1 MSYWVNGI
9 RDGKLAPS
17 RMFPSEEAASGAL
30 QVLLTEARQHGHR
43 IAPNEV
49 TGFLVWTVRDG
60 NGAIV
65 ESWWISEEEH
75 GPAMRA
81 TR

>member
-1 MSYWVNGI
+1 MSFWVNGI
-9 RDGKLAPS
+9 REGKLAPS
-17 RMFPSEEAASGAL
+17 RMFTSEEAASRAL
-30 QVLLTEARQHGHR
+30 QVLLSVARQQGHR
-43 IAPNEV
+43 IAPNEL
-49 TGFLVWTVRDG
+49 TGFLVWTVRD
-60 NGAIV
+60 NDGAIL